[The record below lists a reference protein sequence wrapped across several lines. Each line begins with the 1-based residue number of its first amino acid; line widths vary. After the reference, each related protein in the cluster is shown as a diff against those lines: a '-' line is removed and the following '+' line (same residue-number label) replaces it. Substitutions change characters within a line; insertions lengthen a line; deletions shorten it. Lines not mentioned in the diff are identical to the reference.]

1 MTPIVTVDDLAK
13 ALGIPKYALTRYVF
27 KANRLYKTFRIG
39 KPSGHGYRTINAPS
53 AELKGLQRWIVRNVL
68 RAVKLHIAASAFRPG
83 CSIVN
88 NAKPHAGH
96 DFVFNADLR
105 DYFPSITSRRIFG
118 LFRALGFANE
128 LAAAFTRLTTR
139 AGELPQGAPTSPE
152 LANII
157 ARRLDS
163 RLDGLCQRCG
173 WRYTRY
179 CDDIT
184 VSGNGVFGG
193 AKRVIEAIIAS
204 EGFEV
209 NTKKT
214 RVHRRGQS
222 QMVTGLVVNE
232 FPNVPRSQRRKKSC
246 RQGPRWLLGE
256 PLLLRPAAP
265 APSSTAFPFPPPAP
279 PVQHL
284 QIVLR
289 CASGSLLWRARA
301 ALMMSF
307 RMK

>member
-232 FPNVPRSQRRKKSC
+232 FPNVPRSQRH
-246 RQGPRWLLGE
+246 RWRAIFHQASLHPDRFGGRSQE
-256 PLLLRPAAP
+256 LRGYVSFLRMVHPSDAAI
-265 APSSTAFPFPPPAP
+265 ARYETIICACESGSLATETKPPPA
-279 PVQHL
+279 
-284 QIVLR
+284 
-289 CASGSLLWRARA
+289 G
-301 ALMMSF
+301 
-307 RMK
+307 